1 MTDAAPPAGPA
12 PGPEEI
18 NARFQRAHRRMRTAA
33 VTGTNGKTTT
43 TSMIEAIVAASGEP
57 SARLTTIGGWV
68 GAEPI
73 EAATPTE
80 QFLALVE
87 RAVEAGVR
95 TLALEVTSKALAAGL
110 AKRWRPTVA
119 VFTNL
124 TRDHL
129 DMHGTPEAYL
139 ASKAQLFMA
148 LPPGG
153 CAVLNADDGSSAL
166 IREVIPPGVSVRGFS
181 VRQPKVTLAATKVTC
196 TARGTAIE
204 LAPSPLADA
213 LGGRLD
219 LAVTGAVH
227 AQNALAAVLAA
238 DALGYKPDAIARGLG
253 TFAGAPGRF
262 QIVGTAPLTTV
273 DYAHTPDGLD
283 GTLQT
288 AREIV
293 ATAGRGRVICVFGC
307 GGDRDRTKR
316 APMGE
321 AAGAGSDFVIVTS
334 DNPRSE
340 DPQQIIADAEV
351 GLRSAGRQYLA
362 IADRRDAIFRAI
374 DEAAPGDIVVIAGKG
389 HEDYQ
394 IFADRTI
401 HFDDREVAREALEAR
416 GLGMGAIR

>member
-43 TSMIEAIVAASGEP
+43 TSMIDAIVAASGEP

-68 GAEPI
+68 GTEVI

-153 CAVLNADDGSSAL
+153 CAVLNADDASSAL

-288 AREIV
+288 AREII

-307 GGDRDRTKR
+307 GGGRDRGKR
-316 APMGE
+316 PQMG
-321 AAGAGSDFVIVTS
+321 
-334 DNPRSE
+334 
-340 DPQQIIADAEV
+340 
-351 GLRSAGRQYLA
+351 A
-362 IADRRDAIFRAI
+362 IADRLADVVVLTTDNPRHEEPAAIADEVRAGVPAPRARWHVELDRAAAI
-374 DEAAPGDIVVIAGKG
+374 AWAVAEATPDDLVVIAGKG
-389 HEDYQ
+389 HEEEQEVRGVKTPFSD
-394 IFADRTI
+394 AA
-401 HFDDREVAREALEAR
+401 VARAALAR
-416 GLGMGAIR
+416 RGAGHSV